1 MVQMTMNSR
10 REYKESVSGFLTS
23 GIRTRRGVH
32 FYRMMSAV
40 GAITSVIFL
49 VYFVFIS
56 AGHHE
61 VIWDRAAVGLFA
73 LGCYLYSY
81 KPRLQPIRLYRWV
94 NVMFYLY
101 SAQAVIS
108 AALNS
113 FDFTYLVVFFLTIQA
128 ISGAFHTLR
137 QTLLYLLTTLGVVV
151 VALVL
156 IDSMSNEMKW
166 FVGIA
171 VLTSAVLLTIVVN
184 TKLQFQRTLGI
195 QKELLQTIVAQAEE
209 AILLTDFEGVVIEA
223 SGQVEGVFRMSPQEM
238 VGVDFSHLRKVP
250 LTPDEDLAGVKKLLS
265 SRFWNDEVV
274 LVRDDGSEFIAHI
287 SITYIQRVKTEYLVY
302 RVRDVSEE
310 YARRDELIKA
320 KEAAEAATQ
329 AKSDFLATMSH
340 EIRTPMNGVIGMTE
354 LLRSTQLTADQT
366 TFVNTISNCGQDLLV
381 IINDILDFSKNES
394 GKIELK
400 LERVHL
406 IDEARDLLRLV
417 GVLVG
422 KKPIELVLA
431 IEGAVSESIMGDKI
445 RIRQVLTNLLANAI
459 KFTNQGKVRLVLHEL
474 PCDRAGFV
482 RIGFRIEDTGIGIAK
497 SAMEHLFKSFYQI
510 DSSASRRYGGTG
522 LGLAISRQIVQSMGA
537 EIGVESEVGVGSA
550 FFFDVAFARAEPSDR
565 QVENSNIDL
574 QPAQRFSHLR
584 VLVAEDNRV
593 NREVLYFMLRGYGIE
608 PVFATNGLE
617 ALEAIEREPIDFI
630 LMDIQMPEMDGLEAT
645 RRILG
650 GSPRMG
656 ALPVIFAMTA
666 NALPEDE
673 LRCRNAGML
682 GFLTKPLLPE
692 ALEQGL
698 EAAVALSAKM
708 RA

>member
-1 MVQMTMNSR
+1 MR
-10 REYKESVSGFLTS
+10 P
-23 GIRTRRGVH
+23 
-32 FYRMMSAV
+32 A
-40 GAITSVIFL
+40 
-49 VYFVFIS
+49 
-56 AGHHE
+56 
-61 VIWDRAAVGLFA
+61 
-73 LGCYLYSY
+73 
-81 KPRLQPIRLYRWV
+81 
-94 NVMFYLY
+94 
-101 SAQAVIS
+101 
-108 AALNS
+108 
-113 FDFTYLVVFFLTIQA
+113 
-128 ISGAFHTLR
+128 
-137 QTLLYLLTTLGVVV
+137 
-151 VALVL
+151 
-156 IDSMSNEMKW
+156 
-166 FVGIA
+166 
-171 VLTSAVLLTIVVN
+171 
-184 TKLQFQRTLGI
+184 
-195 QKELLQTIVAQAEE
+195 
-209 AILLTDFEGVVIEA
+209 
-223 SGQVEGVFRMSPQEM
+223 EM

-250 LTPDEDLAGVKKLLS
+250 LTPDEDLVGVKKLLS

-274 LVRDDGSEFIAHI
+274 LVRDDCSEFIAHV
-287 SITYIQRVKTEYLVY
+287 SITYIQKVRTEYLVY

-310 YARRDELIKA
+310 YTRRDELIKA

-354 LLRSTQLTADQT
+354 LLRSTNLTEDQT

-381 IINDILDFSKNES
+381 IINNILDFSKNES

-400 LERVHL
+400 SERVQL
-406 IDEARDLLRLV
+406 IDETRDLMRLI
-417 GVLVG
+417 GVLVSN
-422 KKPIELVLA
+422 KPIELVLD
-431 IEGAVSESIMGDKI
+431 IEGEVPETVLGDKI

-459 KFTNQGKVRLVLHEL
+459 KFTNKGKVRLVLSGL
-474 PCDRAGFV
+474 PSERPNASRV
-482 RIGFRIEDTGIGIAK
+482 GFRIEDTGIGIAE
-497 SAMEHLFKSFYQI
+497 SAMEHLFESFYQI

-550 FFFDVAFARAEPSDR
+550 FYFDVEFDRVDTSDR
-565 QVENSNIDL
+565 KVETQNTTPQIESRY
-574 QPAQRFSHLR
+574 AHLR

-593 NREVLYFMLRGYGIE
+593 NREVLYFMLRGFGID

-617 ALEAIEREPIDFI
+617 ALEALKRTPIDFI

-650 GSPRMG
+650 GAPRNG
-656 ALPVIFAMTA
+656 PLPVIFAMTA

-698 EAAVALSAKM
+698 DSAMALSAQM